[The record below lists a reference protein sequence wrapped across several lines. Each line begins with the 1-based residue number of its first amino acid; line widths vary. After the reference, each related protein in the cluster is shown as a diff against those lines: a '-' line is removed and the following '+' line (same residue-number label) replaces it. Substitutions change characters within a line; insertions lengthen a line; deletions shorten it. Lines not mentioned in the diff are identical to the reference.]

1 MCIRDSSNPNRMVQ
15 RILRTLNSGRAM
27 QDPPYDKT
35 MNELRGFLARLVTE
49 DKLEKPRWGVRHQE
63 QMNLLAVT
71 AWLFR
76 RKRGVKSVSAMMNW
90 QPSGVLRFRQSGT
103 TLES

>member
-1 MCIRDSSNPNRMVQ
+1 MVQ

-49 DKLEKPRWGVRHQE
+49 DKLENQGG
-63 QMNLLAVT
+63 AY
-71 AWLFR
+71 AI
-76 RKRGVKSVSAMMNW
+76 KSK
-90 QPSGVLRFRQSGT
+90 
-103 TLES
+103 